1 MGTHPIFESDFD
13 CLTEGQTSHVMSS
26 VAPKLLSTP
35 RVLRANYPKWWKS
48 QAAVEP
54 DFKNCHPLIS
64 NLGNNMFAGSV
75 YYDTARVPSEMFN
88 NDELIGVSGSKS
100 YDRVQDE
107 EILTALIAISKEV
120 QANPAYLKDQPE
132 LVELM
137 RECFIKGYLVPS
149 GKTRV
154 NGIATI
160 GDFSV
165 SGDSEAMLGCIT
177 GFYRD
182 GSGVKGGKKI
192 PRHQH
197 RGNEVGRHL
206 DLNKQHLLVLDG
218 FDNLQMGHWRLE

>member
-107 EILTALIAISKEV
+107 EIFTALIAISKEV
-120 QANPAYLKDQPE
+120 EANPAYLKDQPE

-154 NGIATI
+154 NGISTLINNIFLFWMVLTI
-160 GDFSV
+160 YKWVTGDWNNAICTV
-165 SGDSEAMLGCIT
+165 I
-177 GFYRD
+177 
-182 GSGVKGGKKI
+182 
-192 PRHQH
+192 
-197 RGNEVGRHL
+197 
-206 DLNKQHLLVLDG
+206 
-218 FDNLQMGHWRLE
+218 